1 MLHLLR
7 KKTCLT
13 GLRWPKPLATARW
26 QAFINVITA
35 TYLLCGS
42 LLFSQTSNAQF
53 GGADLKQS
61 DHDALP
67 YYFGITLGVNLAR
80 FQTDL
85 HPRFLQYDS
94 VYVAEPTNSGGFT
107 LGLSA
112 TGRLSNR
119 FQVRFNPQLMFIE
132 RNIYYRLKFPDID
145 DDTTVTKKVES
156 VIFTFPFQLKFQS
169 DRIGNFRVY
178 AMAGFKFDIDMAS
191 NARARKAEELV
202 KIEKYDYGPEF
213 GIGFNFFFDSFIC
226 SPEIKISNG
235 LRDIHARDPNLKF
248 SNVFDRIQSRMI
260 VFTIHLEG

>member
-7 KKTCLT
+7 KKAIIKN
-13 GLRWPKPLATARW
+13 RTA
-26 QAFINVITA
+26 AF
-35 TYLLCGS
+35 LLCGG
-42 LLFSQTSNAQF
+42 LLLSQQTMAQY
-53 GGADLKQS
+53 GGADLNQS

-67 YYFGITLGVNLAR
+67 YYFGITLGINLAR
-80 FQTDL
+80 FQTEL

-94 VYVAEPTNSGGFT
+94 VFVAEPTNSGGFT

-132 RNIYYRLKFPDID
+132 RNIFYRLKYPDFNG
-145 DDTTVTKKVES
+145 DTSVTKKVES

-178 AMAGFKFDIDMAS
+178 ALAGFKFDIDMAS
-191 NARARKAEELV
+191 NARAKRAEELV
-202 KIEKYDYGPEF
+202 KIKKYDYGPEF
-213 GIGFNFFFDSFIC
+213 GIGFNFFFESFIC

-235 LRDIHARDPNLKF
+235 LRNIHARDENLKF